1 MPATRFSPPVTKEP
15 ETGLP
20 SQLEGLGLACATIAH
35 DFNNLLSVIC
45 VCAGEIAADAEHR
58 TQLERAEEI
67 RDAARRGA
75 ELTRRLLASTGGAAP
90 DPHAAPVA
98 VEAAIVDALP
108 LLRRT
113 LPASTDLSV
122 SSAGCVPRAM
132 LGPGELERMLLNL
145 AANARDALSAGGR
158 VAIGTSLA
166 PIGPGDP
173 VLPMGWSARIAFT
186 DDGEGM
192 TPEVAA
198 RAIEPLYTTKPAE
211 DGSGLGLPTVR
222 AIARGRGGD
231 VRIDTSPGRG
241 TTVAI
246 YLPAV
251 RANGAPLAPA
261 RSPVS
266 PRPSG
271 ARGRTRAGGRS
282 TRPRAR
288 PPRPPGGG

>member
-1 MPATRFSPPVTKEP
+1 MPAVRTSLPAAPAPEPV
-15 ETGLP
+15 LP
-20 SQLEGLGLACATIAH
+20 SPLDDPGLACATVAH
-35 DFNNLLSVIC
+35 DFNNLLSVIN
-45 VCAGEIAADAEHR
+45 VCAGEIAADAENR
-58 TQLERAEEI
+58 VQLERVEEI

-145 AANARDALSAGGR
+145 ASNSRDALGAGGR
-158 VAIGTSLA
+158 VAIRTALA
-166 PIGPGDP
+166 PIAPGDP
-173 VLPMGWSARIAFT
+173 VLPVGWSARITFS

-198 RAIEPLYTTKPAE
+198 RAIDPLYTTKPAE
-211 DGSGLGLPTVR
+211 DGSGLGLATVQ

-231 VRIDTSPGRG
+231 VRINSSPGRG
-241 TTVAI
+241 TTVSI

-251 RANGAPLAPA
+251 RASGAPLALA
-261 RSPVS
+261 RNQSS
-266 PRPSG
+266 RPI
-271 ARGRTRAGGRS
+271 
-282 TRPRAR
+282 
-288 PPRPPGGG
+288 